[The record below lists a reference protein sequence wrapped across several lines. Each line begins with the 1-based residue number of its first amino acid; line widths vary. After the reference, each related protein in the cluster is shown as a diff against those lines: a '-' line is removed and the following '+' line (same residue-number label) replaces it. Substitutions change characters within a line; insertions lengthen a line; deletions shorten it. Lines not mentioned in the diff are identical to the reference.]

1 MTDCNSAS
9 LGSALTASSRPLPQI
24 SRRAPPRGGDA
35 DPRLRAALDLV
46 RIDAELRQG
55 GGSLFSALNS
65 GNIASPFV
73 PGAHYP
79 PGEVWDAETHAQ
91 YFYHAHPERDRE
103 PGEHGHFHLFL
114 GQGGMPAGL
123 TPLVLPEMG
132 LAPLSHQAVRA
143 DPGTHRSMRDRG
155 VFSHLIAFSIDPY
168 GRPAALFTT
177 NRWVTGETWYRAEDV
192 VRMLDRFNFAVATAG
207 VLDRWL
213 AAVLRVL
220 KPAIIE
226 LVLERDA
233 AIMDWRRRR
242 SRQLHVFDD
251 RRLEI
256 VSQRPVD
263 FAGELNSLLADLA

>member
-1 MTDCNSAS
+1 MHPSSCAFYR
-9 LGSALTASSRPLPQI
+9 LGSPLTPSVRPACPISEPAS
-24 SRRAPPRGGDA
+24 PPPGDVA
-35 DPRLRAALDLV
+35 PRLRAALDLV
-46 RIDAELRQG
+46 RIDTEFHRS
-55 GGSLFSALNS
+55 GGSLFGVL
-65 GNIASPFV
+65 GGPFR
-73 PGAHYP
+73 PGEHYP

-132 LAPLSHQAVRA
+132 LAPQSRLAERA
-143 DPGTHRSMRDRG
+143 DPGTHRSVRDRG
-155 VFSHLIAFSIDPY
+155 VFSHLIAISIDPH
-168 GRPAALFTT
+168 GRPVALFTT

-192 VRMLDRFNFAVATAG
+192 IRMLDRFDFAVATAG
-207 VLDRWL
+207 ALDRWL

-226 LVLERDA
+226 LVQARDST
-233 AIMDWRRRR
+233 IMDWRRRR

-256 VSQRPVD
+256 VSQRRID
-263 FAGELNSLLADLA
+263 FAAELEALLGDLV

>member
-1 MTDCNSAS
+1 VHFS
-9 LGSALTASSRPLPQI
+9 LGSSLTPSIRPAFPILERASLSYGE
-24 SRRAPPRGGDA
+24 AA
-35 DPRLRAALDLV
+35 PRLRAALDLV
-46 RIDAELRQG
+46 RIDTDFHRSS
-55 GGSLFSALNS
+55 GSLFDVL
-65 GNIASPFV
+65 GGPFR
-73 PGAHYP
+73 PGEHYP

-132 LAPLSHQAVRA
+132 LAPRSHLAERA
-143 DPGTHRSMRDRG
+143 DPGTHRSPRG
-155 VFSHLIAFSIDPY
+155 RGGGFHLIAISTDPT
-168 GRPAALFTT
+168 GRPVALFTT
-177 NRWVTGETWYRAEDV
+177 NRWVTGETWYRADDV
-192 VRMLDRFNFAVATAG
+192 IRMLDRFDFAVATAG

-220 KPAIIE
+220 KPLIIE
-226 LVLERDA
+226 LVQARDG

-256 VSQRPVD
+256 VSQRRID
-263 FAGELNSLLADLA
+263 FAAELEALLGDLV

>member
-1 MTDCNSAS
+1 
-9 LGSALTASSRPLPQI
+9 LTLSPKLAPRDLQAPAP
-24 SRRAPPRGGDA
+24 RRGVR

-55 GGSLFSALNS
+55 GGSLFTALA
-65 GNIASPFV
+65 GAPAEFL
-73 PGAHYP
+73 PGEHYP
-79 PGEVWDAETHAQ
+79 AGEVWDAETHAQ
-91 YFYHAHPERDRE
+91 YFYHAHPEGERA

-114 GQGGMPAGL
+114 GQAGMPPEMA
-123 TPLVLPEMG
+123 PLVLPEMG
-132 LAPLSHQAVRA
+132 LAPLSRRTERG

-155 VFSHLIAFSIDPY
+155 VFSHLIGMSIDPH
-168 GRPAALFTT
+168 GRPVQLFTT

-192 VRMLDRFNFAVATAG
+192 MRMLDRFDFAVATAT
-207 VLDRWL
+207 LADRWL

-220 KPAIIE
+220 KPAVVE
-226 LVLERDA
+226 LILARDG

-256 VSQRPVD
+256 VSQRPVN
-263 FAGELNSLLADLA
+263 FAEELNSLLGHMT